1 MDRQTTPSTQMSGRS
16 TARSVKS
23 YVANSLSVNTAKAYA
38 GDLAKFKAWG
48 GVIPSTE
55 KSLARYI
62 AHGAASLKPS
72 TLTRQLA
79 AIAHAHNAKGLHSP
93 TSSPLVR
100 STLRGIRRTHGC
112 RQKQALPITP
122 AMVHRLAKADPHY
135 SQLQNTRDRA
145 LLLLGFAGGF
155 RRSELCGL
163 RLGDISITRHGA
175 VVQLRGSKTDQFA
188 KGRNVA
194 IPYSVTS
201 YCPVEALTH
210 WIKIQRRLLETN
222 LSDESPDEFPLFSG
236 IDKYGNL
243 RRGLNAASIGSIL
256 LRRMRT
262 CGLDTTGY
270 SAHSLRAGLVTSA
283 AKAGVPI
290 WAIRRQTGHSSD
302 LTVQRYIRNLSP
314 FESNAAVGLL

>member
-1 MDRQTTPSTQMSGRS
+1 MSHQKASTQISERSGS
-16 TARSVKS
+16 SSVRS
-23 YVANSLSVNTAKAYA
+23 YVASSLSVNTAKAYA
-38 GDLAKFKAWG
+38 SDLAKFKAWG
-48 GVIPSTE
+48 GVIPSTP
-55 KSLARYI
+55 KLLARYI

-135 SQLQNTRDRA
+135 SQLQNARDRA
-145 LLLLGFAGGF
+145 LFLLGFAGGF
-155 RRSELCGL
+155 RRSELCAL
-163 RLGDISITRHGA
+163 RLGDISITRGGA
-175 VVQLRGSKTDQFA
+175 VVQLRGSKTDQYA

-194 IPYSVTS
+194 IPHSVTS
-201 YCPVEALTH
+201 HCPVEALKR
-210 WIKIQRRLLETN
+210 WIKLLRLQLETIGSN
-222 LSDESPDEFPLFSG
+222 ESADEFPLFSG
-236 IDKYGNL
+236 IDKYGHL
-243 RRGLNAASIGSIL
+243 RRGLNAASVGSIL

-262 CGLDTTGY
+262 CGLETAGY
-270 SAHSLRAGLVTSA
+270 SSHSLRAGLVTSA

-290 WAIRRQTGHSSD
+290 WAIRRQTGHRSD
-302 LTVQRYIRNLSP
+302 LTVQRYIRNLRP
-314 FESNAAVGLL
+314 FDSNAATGLL

>member
-1 MDRQTTPSTQMSGRS
+1 MGRNTKNSPHGPGRS
-16 TARSVKS
+16 ASRSVRS
-23 YVANSLSVNTAKAYA
+23 YVASSLSVNTAKAYA
-38 GDLAKFKAWG
+38 SDLAKFKAWG
-48 GVIPSTE
+48 GVIPSTP
-55 KSLARYI
+55 KLLARYI

-79 AIAHAHNAKGLHSP
+79 AIAHAHNSKGLHSP

-122 AMVHRLAKADPHY
+122 AIVHRLAKADPHF
-135 SQLQNTRDRA
+135 SKLQNTRDRA

-155 RRSELCGL
+155 RRSELCRL
-163 RLGDISITRHGA
+163 RLDDISVSRNGA
-175 VVQLRGSKTDQFA
+175 VVQLRGSKTGQFA
-188 KGRNVA
+188 KGRTVA
-194 IPYSVTS
+194 IPYSVS
-201 YCPVEALTH
+201 AYCPVEALKC
-210 WIKIQRRLLETN
+210 WINVQRRLLETT
-222 LSDESPDEFPLFSG
+222 LPDESPEEFPLFSG

-243 RRGLNAASIGSIL
+243 RRGLNAASVGSIL

-262 CGLDTTGY
+262 CGIDTTGY
-270 SAHSLRAGLVTSA
+270 SSHSLRAGLVTSA

-290 WAIRRQTGHSSD
+290 WAIRRQTGHRSD
-302 LTVQRYIRNLSP
+302 LTVQRYIRNLKP